1 MAKNRIGLDR
11 IEARIGRG
19 EAPQGRSFEEF
30 TPRASA
36 QDDAAPSG
44 GNKLFGLSL
53 ALIVV
58 IGGGAFLSS
67 NGGAG
72 VRAAIV
78 ESVMGPPPA
87 PAYVSR
93 VAAVCDVGWKDDRL
107 NRDQIHC
114 YMARDVARLCD
125 PNERQ
130 ALIDKLLAYQAASD
144 RLDGRLAMAAL
155 GVAANPLGAVQVG
168 IADAKSR
175 DPNLNPEQRAA
186 EQNKAFEL
194 AQGVMAPAD
203 KIIAESANETGPETL
218 RADVA
223 SLAEH
228 GFLSA
233 ADFPDKMPKVVEH
246 GLAMAG
252 PARKPPCK

>member
-11 IEARIGRG
+11 IEARIGKGQAPEGRAFVDDAPRQPPRTDD
-19 EAPQGRSFEEF
+19 APQG
-30 TPRASA
+30 
-36 QDDAAPSG
+36 
-44 GNKLFGLSL
+44 GNRLFGLSL
-53 ALIVV
+53 AAIVV
-58 IGGGAFLSS
+58 IGGGAFLASS
-67 NGGAG
+67 GGAG
-72 VRAAIV
+72 VRNAIV
-78 ESVMGPPPA
+78 GSVMGPPPA

-93 VAAVCDVGWKDDRL
+93 VASVCDVGWKDDRL

-114 YMARDVARLCD
+114 YMSRDVARLCD

-144 RLDGRLAMAAL
+144 RMDGRLAMTAL

-175 DPNLNPEQRAA
+175 DPNLSADQRAA
-186 EQNKAFEL
+186 EQDKAFAM

-203 KIIAESANETGPETL
+203 KIIAESENETGPETL
-218 RADVA
+218 RADVK
-223 SLAEH
+223 SLAEQ
-228 GFLSA
+228 GFLAA
-233 ADFPDKMPKVVEH
+233 ADFPGKMPKVVEH

-252 PARKPPCK
+252 PAWKPPCN